1 MASDDPYFEVK
12 GEVEAG
18 LRSLSSLAAALAR
31 HDRSSPDPQQRD
43 YTLAE
48 IRATLTT
55 IEPDLE
61 ELDEAV
67 VSLEEPG
74 VARRLGV
81 ADYEVRARRD
91 FVQRAKGEVAAI
103 RRQLPAPDPLS
114 SSANRKRLSA
124 SSAACPPS
132 YQPSDPS
139 ARDEDGD
146 DDPNA
151 DFEMQH
157 QTILMEQQDR
167 TLTDISGTVG
177 LLREQAHLMGRE
189 VFEQNQ
195 MIDEL
200 DEHVDSTAGRLAKA
214 QRKMD
219 RFVRENNSASNWCIF
234 ILMIVLS
241 ILLFIILFA

>member
-1 MASDDPYFEVK
+1 MSGDPYFEVK
-12 GEVEAG
+12 AEVEAG
-18 LRSLSSLAAALAR
+18 LRTLSSLASTLAR
-31 HDRSSPDPQQRD
+31 LDRQSPDPHEHD

-48 IRATLTT
+48 IRATITA
-55 IEPDLE
+55 IEPDVV

-67 VSLEEPG
+67 QAIEEVG
-74 VARRLGV
+74 VARRLGI
-81 ADYEVRARRD
+81 ADKEVRARRD
-91 FVQRAKGEVAAI
+91 FVERAKGEIAAV
-103 RRQLPAPDPLS
+103 RRQLPAPPNSPDAS
-114 SSANRKRLSA
+114 RKRLSA
-124 SSAACPPS
+124 SSSAYPPS
-132 YQPSDPS
+132 YHTSDPS
-139 ARDEDGD
+139 GREDSAED

-151 DFEMQH
+151 AFEMQH

-189 VFEQNQ
+189 VFEQNR
-195 MIDEL
+195 MLEEL
-200 DEHVDSTAGRLAKA
+200 DDHVDSTAGRLAKA
-214 QRKMD
+214 QRRMD